1 MKNICFIISV
11 CLSLFATSCA
21 ITEDISLKK
30 NKEVE
35 YSMTIDLSEVLKMA
49 NSPDGSSLSFSG
61 IPEMSKD
68 SVINLVEMLKD
79 SMDITAADI
88 REDIDNIRPLYMR
101 MENDLVA
108 GKLAL
113 TVFGTFKN
121 DEAFNKAFV
130 SILRLDEYQ
139 KVQKGENEEESSNYT
154 ASSLFK
160 DNSLFWDGKTMR
172 HLRNS
177 EDDTEAEDDYVG
189 IEELFETED
198 DEEENES
205 PMQQMMSEMMN
216 PFAAMFSKT
225 KMVTNYHFPKE
236 VKSVSSED
244 ATLSNKGKT
253 VTVIYSGEESLKSK
267 IDYSIEVTTK

>member
-11 CLSLFATSCA
+11 CLSLFVTSCA

-35 YSMTIDLSEVLKMA
+35 YSMTIDLSEVLKMT
-49 NSPDGSSLSFSG
+49 NSSDNSSLSFSG
-61 IPEMSKD
+61 IPEISKD

-79 SMDITAADI
+79 SIDITAADI
-88 REDIDNIRPLYMR
+88 REDIDNIKPLYMR
-101 MENDLVA
+101 IENDLDA
-108 GKLAL
+108 GKLSL

-139 KVQKGENEEESSNYT
+139 KAQKGEDEEESSNNFT

-160 DNSLFWDGKTMR
+160 DNSLYWNGKTMR
-172 HLRNS
+172 HIRSS
-177 EDDTEAEDDYVG
+177 ESDTETEEDGD
-189 IEELFETED
+189 IDELFDAGD
-198 DEEENES
+198 DESES
-205 PMQQMMSEMMN
+205 PMQQMMEMAN
-216 PFAAMFSKT
+216 PFMSMFNNT
-225 KMVTNYHFPKE
+225 KMTTNYHFPKE
-236 VKSVSSED
+236 VKNVSSED

-253 VTVIYSGEESLKSK
+253 VTITYSGEESLKSRK
-267 IDYSIEVTTK
+267 NYSIEVTTK